1 MFFCIHFLFFI
12 CINTKKFDIYIYE
25 YKYMQRFQFKKEKN
39 YDLVFV
45 VIKNIYEVSNSFFSN
60 IIYTYIDVC
69 INTVVATIIAAYH
82 QTNDEYMTGSF
93 NERSRVTYKGALS
106 LSLSHTYTRSFSS
119 CFTLSF
125 TLTFCNVLDCLW
137 KREMRQELMK
147 WWTIF
152 FFHLSF
158 GRFCF
163 LCNHAATFF
172 LEFLSNV

>member
-1 MFFCIHFLFFI
+1 
-12 CINTKKFDIYIYE
+12 
-25 YKYMQRFQFKKEKN
+25 MQRFQFKKEKN

-106 LSLSHTYTRSFSS
+106 LSLSLSLSHIHT
-119 CFTLSF
+119 L
-125 TLTFCNVLDCLW
+125 VLFPVAL
-137 KREMRQELMK
+137 
-147 WWTIF
+147 
-152 FFHLSF
+152 H
-158 GRFCF
+158 F
-163 LCNHAATFF
+163 LLLLLFAMY
-172 LEFLSNV
+172 